1 MLKFVKMDNMSI
13 KIGRDNMQ
21 RWLLTVESNCSDPA
35 REQEFNDWY
44 DKIHLPDI
52 LETPGFIRA
61 ARYENTFPAEGKAKF
76 VTMYEIETDD
86 LEQTEAA
93 FAQTLD
99 SLAAQGRIS
108 DLVMAIGGGMYRQIT
123 SPIEKK

>member
-1 MLKFVKMDNMSI
+1 
-13 KIGRDNMQ
+13 MQ
-21 RWLLTVESNCSDPA
+21 KWLLTVESNCADPS

-52 LETPGFIRA
+52 METPGFVRA
-61 ARYENTFPAEGKAKF
+61 ARYENTVNMEGKAKF
-76 VTMYEIETDD
+76 VAMYEIETDD

-99 SLAAQGRIS
+99 NLAAQGRIS
-108 DLVMAIGGGMYRQIT
+108 DLVMAVGGGMYRQIT
-123 SPIEKK
+123 SPVERK